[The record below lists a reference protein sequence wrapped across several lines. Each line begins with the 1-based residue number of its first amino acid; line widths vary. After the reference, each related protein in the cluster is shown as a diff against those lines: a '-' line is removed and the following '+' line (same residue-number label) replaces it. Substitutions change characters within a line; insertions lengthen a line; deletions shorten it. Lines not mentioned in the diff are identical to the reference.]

1 MIQTSQIIM
10 LPGKIFSPMTRKIIF
25 RTFLC
30 LASLAVLSSTSATG
44 WAETATARKLIVH
57 VDDAGLCHAA
67 NVATIAGLESGLV
80 TSTSIMMPCSWAP
93 EFAEYARKHPEY
105 CYGVHLTL
113 NCEWD
118 GYRWGPVAGRSVV
131 PSLVDPDGY
140 LWGSVSDIA
149 KHAKAEEVEIELR
162 AQIDLAKQLKI
173 PLSHIDTHMG
183 AVMARPDIVAVY
195 VKLGLEYDLPFL
207 WLRKMNQIEKL
218 AYPHLA
224 TMLDN
229 VVAQLDQQKL
239 PVLDSM
245 LQFYGGDDLVKREDT
260 YLKAIEGIGPGVCQL
275 IIHSAVDGD
284 ELAAI
289 TTSHLRRNHDHELFS
304 RAEVRDKIVAEG
316 IELTSW
322 KQLTDQARKQTGE
335 EKLGP
340 TAQEPISK

>member
-1 MIQTSQIIM
+1 MSRTAIIQLISKKLLACLNGRLNCRISVGLLSLMGLSSIVAT
-10 LPGKIFSPMTRKIIF
+10 
-25 RTFLC
+25 C
-30 LASLAVLSSTSATG
+30 LA
-44 WAETATARKLIVH
+44 ENTAARKLIVH

-207 WLRKMNQIEKL
+207 WLRKMSQIEKA

-224 TMLDN
+224 TMLDQ
-229 VVAQLDQQKL
+229 VVAQLDSQKL

-245 LQFYGGDDLVKREDT
+245 LQFYGGDDLAKRENT
-260 YLKAIEGIGPGVCQL
+260 YLKAIEAIGPGVCQL
-275 IIHSAVDGD
+275 IIHSAIDGD

-304 RAEVRDKIVAEG
+304 RAEVREQILAQG

-322 KQLTDQARKQTGE
+322 KQLTAEARR
-335 EKLGP
+335 
-340 TAQEPISK
+340 

>member
-1 MIQTSQIIM
+1 
-10 LPGKIFSPMTRKIIF
+10 
-25 RTFLC
+25 
-30 LASLAVLSSTSATG
+30 
-44 WAETATARKLIVH
+44 
-57 VDDAGLCHAA
+57 
-67 NVATIAGLESGLV
+67 
-80 TSTSIMMPCSWAP
+80 
-93 EFAEYARKHPEY
+93 
-105 CYGVHLTL
+105 
-113 NCEWD
+113 
-118 GYRWGPVAGRSVV
+118 
-131 PSLVDPDGY
+131 
-140 LWGSVSDIA
+140 
-149 KHAKAEEVEIELR
+149 
-162 AQIDLAKQLKI
+162 
-173 PLSHIDTHMG
+173 MG

-207 WLRKMNQIEKL
+207 WLRKMNQVEKL

-245 LQFYGGDDLVKREDT
+245 LQFYGGDDLIKRENT

-304 RAEVRDKIVAEG
+304 RAEVRDKIVAQG

-322 KQLTDQARKQTGE
+322 KQLTAQARKQTGE
-335 EKLGP
+335 EKPGE
-340 TAQEPISK
+340 TTQEPISK